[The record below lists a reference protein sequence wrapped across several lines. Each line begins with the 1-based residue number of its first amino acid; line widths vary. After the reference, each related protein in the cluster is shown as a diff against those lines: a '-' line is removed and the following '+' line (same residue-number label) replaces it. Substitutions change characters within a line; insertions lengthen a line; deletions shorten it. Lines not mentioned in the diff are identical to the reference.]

1 LGGGRLTG
9 KQANPPPKSAS
20 EIWLRHYIWS
30 GDGDFGCPICFVA
43 DTAEE
48 SRFCPKGQ
56 RLRAAAL
63 AEFKAIPP
71 PPKKRPADTSFNP
84 SIESQ
89 GR

>member
-1 LGGGRLTG
+1 M
-9 KQANPPPKSAS
+9 
-20 EIWLRHYIWS
+20 RHYIWS
-30 GDGDFGCPICFVA
+30 GDGDFGCPICYV
-43 DTAEE
+43 AEE
-48 SRFCPKGQ
+48 AKDSRFCAKGQ
-56 RLRAAAL
+56 RLREDAL